1 MDKNKFLR
9 LFLAPDAG
17 AAAGGE
23 NNAPAPE
30 QTNNDPTGGVEP
42 EKMFSQSELN
52 RLLANEKKQGRSAIL
67 KELGFADA
75 ATAKKALEDL
85 KTYQDSQKTL
95 EQKYADLQ
103 KEAEVLKSA
112 QSAELAA
119 MTIKLDAVKMGV
131 NPDALDDFAAI
142 AMGKMDDKNDL
153 QAVVKEMQKNPIYSG
168 FFSSAATPEKG
179 TGGSP
184 SAGGGKATPP
194 NENIGERLAKARAVS
209 NQKSNPY
216 FK

>member
-9 LFLAPDAG
+9 LFLVPDAG

-23 NNAPAPE
+23 NNTPAPE

-168 FFSSAATPEKG
+168 FFSSATITEKG

-184 SAGGGKATPP
+184 SAGGGKAIPP

>member
-1 MDKNKFLR
+1 MNKNRYLR
-9 LFLAPDAG
+9 LFLAPDDG

-23 NNAPAPE
+23 TTTVPE
-30 QTNNDPTGGVEP
+30 QTNNPTGGVEP

-85 KTYQDSQKTL
+85 KAYQDSQKTL

-103 KEAEVLKSA
+103 KETETLKNA
-112 QSAELAA
+112 QNAELAA

-142 AMGKMDDKNDL
+142 AIGKIDEKNDL
-153 QAVVKEMQKNPIYSG
+153 QAVVKAMQKNPIYSG
-168 FFSSAATPEKG
+168 FFSSAVTTEKG

-184 SAGGGKATPP
+184 AAGGGKATP
-194 NENIGERLAKARAVS
+194 NTENIGERLAKARAEN
-209 NQKSNPY
+209 NQKSNSY